1 LLLLLLLFLL
11 PRIIVVW
18 FRPGCCLTTQWC
30 LDLDLVLTEPLMTTL
45 PLLLPPLL
53 LLLLLRQEHYP

>member
-1 LLLLLLLFLL
+1 
-11 PRIIVVW
+11 VVW